1 MACRVPSIFPA
12 LWFEGI
18 RSANQGCF
26 VGLECNDSD
35 VVVAREGSS
44 PFSSAL
50 AHIGLRRAPNELR
63 DLLES
68 GGRNVVHGIS
78 GERGRRK
85 LHCTRHPR
93 TPSILVLIFIASRHS
108 IRISSCNTDN
118 NVRNMEDNGDTT
130 CNRYECGILT
140 WLQSGGGCRC
150 DPESEN
156 CRRASY
162 FETPG
167 PLPAL

>member
-1 MACRVPSIFPA
+1 MACRVPSIFSA

-68 GGRNVVHGIS
+68 GGRYVVYGIS
-78 GERGRRK
+78 AEK
-85 LHCTRHPR
+85 KKEENFTAHVIPE
-93 TPSILVLIFIASRHS
+93 FSRF
-108 IRISSCNTDN
+108 
-118 NVRNMEDNGDTT
+118 
-130 CNRYECGILT
+130 L
-140 WLQSGGGCRC
+140 
-150 DPESEN
+150 
-156 CRRASY
+156 
-162 FETPG
+162 F
-167 PLPAL
+167 